1 MLLVDLKKS
10 EIWTVSDTK
19 TVPASHYQ
27 HLTPPTQFCLQ
38 ESPWSSLV
46 SSSSNGDSPWP
57 FVVGRGTF
65 LVGNELYFDPFS
77 MFTPLYFPY
86 AR

>member
-1 MLLVDLKKS
+1 MLLIDLKKS

-46 SSSSNGDSPWP
+46 SNSINGDTLIFS
-57 FVVGRGTF
+57 FGTLDF
-65 LVGNELYFDPFS
+65 GSQLLE
-77 MFTPLYFPY
+77 
-86 AR
+86 